1 MKNNKGFSLVELIV
15 VIAIMA
21 ILAAVAVIGVSVYIP
36 KAQQASDRQTIND
49 IEYALELHAQSTPEN
64 VAAGYVILT
73 PTGAQAT
80 EGFVTDVLVATYGND
95 WVNELKLAYD
105 KWEVNNVLP
114 SLEAA
119 QSVANSS
126 YYKYNT
132 PSELVNSFSALTDS
146 LSTMAATA
154 GSDPLDVMAGLDYL
168 TEDEV
173 ASLREELGDL
183 TWEGDKEAYSTAV
196 SNLLVKKTAT
206 EIGNPDKTVDD
217 YSAMSELAWQY
228 AMIYGWA
235 SNSTDGADILKGMN
249 TTITS
254 GTASSQEV
262 VKAVSDAF
270 TQANQSASFAEYM
283 NPETGSF
290 ANDTMGLTHIM
301 GTVGDWSADADM
313 TTSGLYSSNSIVD
326 AVNSYTAAVDVVKG
340 LSPEEQ
346 QQWDTLIA
354 DTEKGI
360 IVFVTSTGEIICTL
374 SE

>member
-354 DTEKGI
+354 NTEKGI